1 MRTEGLNGFDIA
13 LPAVP
18 QAALQGVPP
27 AADLPDAAARR
38 RYGEAVIAALTGT
51 PSWQLETHDRARC
64 PLPLRIQAFHEDW
77 PMLGTASA
85 VSILRPA
92 PADALA
98 GLLPQ
103 ALEAL
108 PEALRADAAAVL
120 STLLR
125 GELPATPRAELQT
138 LLGQVI
144 LRAARTAYEAAM
156 AAALRRPEPQQSAG

>member
-1 MRTEGLNGFDIA
+1 M
-13 LPAVP
+13 
-18 QAALQGVPP
+18 
-27 AADLPDAAARR
+27 
-38 RYGEAVIAALTGT
+38 
-51 PSWQLETHDRARC
+51 

-108 PEALRADAAAVL
+108 PEALRADAAAAL